1 MAKAV
6 TTSLPYMKGRGRDFC
21 RGCHGVN
28 LFTGIDLGDVPLAN
42 EFLQENEIDFK
53 TYPLELRVCSD
64 CGLGQVEDVTTP
76 NVIFRNYRYLSS
88 ISSTFLDHAELFV
101 KDVLEKKIVTPQDW
115 VLEIASNDGYLL
127 KNFMRHGVEVI
138 GIEPAINI
146 ANISKDLG
154 INTISEFFSSELA
167 RNIQSKYGYPKLI
180 IANNVMAHVPDLDDF
195 ILGLSILTGPNTL
208 ISVENPS
215 IMNVL
220 TGKQFDT
227 IYHEHYSYL
236 SGTSLSILTG
246 FHGLELYEIEP
257 LSTHGG
263 SNRYWIRRKDGEIS
277 QRSNLSKVCFDE
289 VKNGLFDKIAWQI
302 CSASVLKM
310 LVGFHDWL
318 AFSYKEGKKVYGYG
332 AAAKASTLINVA
344 RIEPEWI
351 IGIADASEEKQGL
364 YMPSC
369 LTPIISPTKLKSSN
383 VTDVIIFAW
392 NIKTEI
398 LEVLKSL
405 LMDEVKIWC
414 FIPDIHEVKR

>member
-6 TTSLPYMKGRGRDFC
+6 TTSLPYVKGRGRDFC

-28 LFTGIDLGDVPLAN
+28 LFTGIDLGNVPLAN
-42 EFLQENEIDFK
+42 EFLQDNEIDFN

-64 CGLGQVEDVTTP
+64 CGLGQVADVTTP

-101 KDVLEKKIVTPQDW
+101 KDVLEKKLVTTQDW

-127 KNFMRHGVEVI
+127 KNFMKHGIEVI
-138 GIEPAINI
+138 GIEPARNI
-146 ANISKDLG
+146 AIISNHLG

-195 ILGLSILTGPNTL
+195 ILGLSILTGQNTL

-220 TGKQFDT
+220 AGKQFDT

-236 SGTSLSILTG
+236 SGTSLSKLTD
-246 FHGLELYEIEP
+246 FHGLELYEIES

-263 SNRYWIRRKDGEIS
+263 SNRYWIRKKGDQIS
-277 QRSNLSKVCFDE
+277 QSSTVSKLCSEE
-289 VKNGLFDKIAWQI
+289 VKNGLLDIIAWQI

-310 LVGFHDWL
+310 VVSFHDWL
-318 AFSYKEGKKVYGYG
+318 AFSYNQGKKVYGYG

-344 RIEPEWI
+344 RIESEWI
-351 IGIADASEEKQGL
+351 IGIADASEEKQGR

-369 LTPIISPTKLKSSN
+369 LTPIISPTELKFSN

-398 LEVLKSL
+398 LEVLKNL
-405 LMDEVKIWC
+405 LKDEVKIWC
-414 FIPDIHEVKR
+414 FFPDTHEVKR